1 MTKTADQ
8 QAKIA
13 EMDNI
18 RKSAESQVSQS
29 IDKANTLQ
37 QELEAKTTLLDQ
49 VKQNL
54 EEIRSEKIT
63 IQAHI

>member
-1 MTKTADQ
+1 
-8 QAKIA
+8 
-13 EMDNI
+13 MDNI

-49 VKQNL
+49 VK
-54 EEIRSEKIT
+54 
-63 IQAHI
+63 